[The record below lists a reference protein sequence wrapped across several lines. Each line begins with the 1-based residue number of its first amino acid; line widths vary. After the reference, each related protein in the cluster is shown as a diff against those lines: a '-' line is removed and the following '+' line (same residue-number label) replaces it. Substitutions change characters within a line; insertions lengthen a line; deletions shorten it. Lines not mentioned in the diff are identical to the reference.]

1 MIGCPYMQGTWLHT
15 SPYLSAHVLSLQALL
30 MDEAGL
36 DIASIRRLSR
46 FELQL
51 SDACA
56 GLSQGYRNRESS
68 SWLSAKLPIEE
79 QRQCTGS

>member
-1 MIGCPYMQGTWLHT
+1 MQGTWLHT
-15 SPYLSAHVLSLQALL
+15 SPCLSAGVLDLQALL

-51 SDACA
+51 NDACA
-56 GLSQGYRNRESS
+56 SLSQGSRIRESQAGCLS
-68 SWLSAKLPIEE
+68 SCLQESKGNA
-79 QRQCTGS
+79 

>member
-1 MIGCPYMQGTWLHT
+1 
-15 SPYLSAHVLSLQALL
+15 

-51 SDACA
+51 SDAGA
-56 GLSQGYRNRESS
+56 GLSQGCRTRESS
-68 SWLSAKLPIEE
+68 SWLSIKLPIEE
-79 QRQCTGS
+79 QRQCAGDRCNRQSAQLLIFLSAGGVTWRLKWGPR

>member
-1 MIGCPYMQGTWLHT
+1 MQGTWLHT
-15 SPYLSAHVLSLQALL
+15 SPYLSARVLGLQALL

-46 FELQL
+46 FEVQL

-56 GLSQGYRNRESS
+56 GLSQGCRTR
-68 SWLSAKLPIEE
+68 
-79 QRQCTGS
+79 